1 MDATTGG
8 LAAIAALAT
17 YPFHVRLAVV
27 KLDVT
32 ADDLWPLVSKLSPQ
46 EQVRLAKLALRAAA
60 LGSADDA
67 AAYAA
72 APVKPDEFSSDDDPL
87 AWEAEG
93 WEGLDAPR

>member
-1 MDATTGG
+1 
-8 LAAIAALAT
+8 LAHHA
-17 YPFHVRLAVV
+17 FRVRLAAV
-27 KLDVT
+27 KPDVT

-60 LGSADDA
+60 LGSGDDA

-72 APVKPDEFSSDDDPL
+72 APVRPDEFSSDDDPL